1 MKSPHGVALRGGA
14 VFTRR
19 VMKPIDLA
27 GKKFGRLI
35 VVAMRPERLRYGER
49 SVHVIW
55 ECVCVCD
62 NKIVLKTTS
71 ALLHRQTKS
80 CGCIR
85 VEMLVKRNTKHG
97 MSNTRAFWCWWNMK
111 QRCRNPRNP
120 RYCDYGERGIDYCEH
135 WDEFAPWFADNG
147 DPPPSL
153 SFHRFNNAGRYEPG
167 NVGWAN
173 STQQALNRRPRK
185 QKIQRANIADI
196 QAFAASL
203 ARARGAAKNKT
214 DYAEAA

>member
-1 MKSPHGVALRGGA
+1 MSRPV
-14 VFTRR
+14 
-19 VMKPIDLA
+19 DLT

-55 ECVCVCD
+55 ECVCTCD
-62 NKIVLKTTS
+62 NKTVLKTTS

-85 VEMLVKRNTKHG
+85 VEMFVKRSTKHG

-135 WDEFAPWFADNG
+135 WDSFEPWFADNG
-147 DPPPSL
+147 DPPKGL
-153 SFHRFNNAGRYEPG
+153 SFHRFDNDGQYEPG
-167 NVGWAN
+167 NVGWATP
-173 STQQALNRRPRK
+173 SEQAANRRARK
-185 QKIQRANIADI
+185 HQADIADI
-196 QAFAASL
+196 QAYAAALTRAAS
-203 ARARGAAKNKT
+203 ASTQGK
-214 DYAEAA
+214 